1 MTRKEWILALAL
13 ALFLF
18 AAESIAVH
26 EIYASRFLGG
36 NDFYPRWSGARALLL
51 EGRDPYDPALTEEN
65 AAVLDPNDRR
75 TNSFSFAY
83 PLHVIFLMWPL
94 ALLPYSWAY
103 ALWMVAVQ
111 WAAFL
116 LLAVLLK
123 WVQWRPSPAAAAGLL
138 LGVVAFYPISR
149 SIILGQFTVHITLF
163 VALALLAMQRGR
175 DGWAGIFLASTSVK
189 PQMVIFLAPWL
200 LLWAARRRR
209 WRMHLGLLGA
219 GAAYLAASLLIFPR
233 WPLSFVEDLGR
244 YSDTA
249 GGRAPLAILVS
260 LIGPDAGAW
269 LQPLVAILLL
279 AAMLWA
285 WRRAWQAGGDDSAYP
300 FQQALSWTIVVSLL
314 VPFQTGSTGQVLLA
328 IPFFLWLTGLVR
340 SRGRL
345 AAILVAAFIVAGGW
359 LLFIITFSGES
370 PIMFLALPLL
380 ALLIVAA
387 RELVPGQMAAQP
399 ATAGETGA

>member
-1 MTRKEWILALAL
+1 MSRKEWILAIAL

-18 AAESIAVH
+18 VAEGVAVH

-51 EGRDPYDPALTEEN
+51 EGRDPYDPALTAEN

-83 PLHVIFLMWPL
+83 PLHVMFLMWPL

-103 ALWMVAVQ
+103 ALWMVTVQ

-116 LLAVLLK
+116 LLAVLLR

-138 LGVVAFYPISR
+138 LSVVAFYPISR

-163 VALALLAMQRGR
+163 VALTLLAMQRGR

-189 PQMVIFLAPWL
+189 PQMVIFLVPWL

-209 WRMHLGLLGA
+209 WRLHLGLLGA
-219 GAAYLAASLLIFPR
+219 GVAYLVASLLLFPR
-233 WPLSFVEDLGR
+233 WPLSFIEDLGR
-244 YSDTA
+244 YSETA
-249 GGRAPLAILVS
+249 GGRAPLAILAS
-260 LIGPDAGAW
+260 LAGPDAGAW
-269 LQPLVAILLL
+269 LQPLLAILLL

-285 WRRAWQAGGDDSAYP
+285 WRRAWQHGGDESGSP
-300 FQQALSWTIVVSLL
+300 FRRALSWTIIASLL

-340 SRGRL
+340 SRGKLPSIL
-345 AAILVAAFIVAGGW
+345 ATAFVVAGGW
-359 LLFIITFSGES
+359 LLFMNTFSGES
-370 PIMFLALPLL
+370 PLMFLALPLL
-380 ALLIVAA
+380 ALLILTA
-387 RELVPGQMAAQP
+387 RELWPGRP
-399 ATAGETGA
+399 AGHPAPAGEAGA